1 MLMTYTEEAKRIAA
15 SLAYSDLK
23 DYCRAHRSASHAA
36 EYHTELARRDDA
48 RYAHMLATLGG
59 EAVVEALLTAG
70 LAGDHRTGLRDR
82 ANAMAAALGVTE
94 PLWPV
99 HRQWDVRVG
108 GDHTVQVG
116 EVFLAAGEDIDSGP
130 NPQVHAW
137 AMVYMEMPA
146 SLGGGK
152 HYITRSEAR

>member
-1 MLMTYTEEAKRIAA
+1 MLTYTEEAARIAA
-15 SLAYSDLK
+15 SLPYADLK
-23 DYCRAHRSASHAA
+23 DYCRAHRSASHA
-36 EYHTELARRDDA
+36 EPYRTELARRDDA
-48 RYAHMLATLGG
+48 RYAHMLATLGS

-70 LAGDHRTGLRDR
+70 LAGDYRTGLRDR
-82 ANAMAAALGVTE
+82 AAAMAAVLGVTE
-94 PLWPV
+94 ALRPV
-99 HRQWDVRVG
+99 HRQWDFRVG

-137 AMVYMEMPA
+137 ASISMEMPA
-146 SLGGGK
+146 SLGGGH